1 MRKCDLINISHLKS
15 SASKGMQVLD
25 ENSEVFFNFN
35 TNCILIPRKSLTD
48 LV

>member
-1 MRKCDLINISHLKS
+1 MRKYDLINSSHLKS

-25 ENSEVFFNFN
+25 ENIEVFFNFN
-35 TNCILIPRKSLTD
+35 THSILIPQKSLTD